1 MHNALA
7 TVTLATFATDGGL
20 KRRDPAA
27 TGSLGGGHTKANGQS
42 DASVADIERFA
53 NCGCRW
59 PDLPEPCPVC
69 ASQMAA
75 AFLRA
80 GWRA

>member
-7 TVTLATFATDGGL
+7 TVTLATFATDEGL
-20 KRRDPAA
+20 KRRDPVGA
-27 TGSLGGGHTKANGQS
+27 GSQGQGLEQHS
-42 DASVADIERFA
+42 APGSSVADIERFA